1 VARASRPLA
10 RCELGRVAGFGP
22 VALEFKEI
30 LFVFLFGLIFFLNF
44 RNSYLIENFFKI
56 YETNSVGFL
65 ISSSIYKKYE
75 TE

>member
-30 LFVFLFGLIFFLNF
+30 LFVFLFGLNF
-44 RNSYLIENFFKI
+44 GNSYLIENFFKI

>member
-30 LFVFLFGLIFFLNF
+30 LFVFLFGLNF
-44 RNSYLIENFFKI
+44 GNSYLIENFFKI
-56 YETNSVGFL
+56 YETNSVGYL